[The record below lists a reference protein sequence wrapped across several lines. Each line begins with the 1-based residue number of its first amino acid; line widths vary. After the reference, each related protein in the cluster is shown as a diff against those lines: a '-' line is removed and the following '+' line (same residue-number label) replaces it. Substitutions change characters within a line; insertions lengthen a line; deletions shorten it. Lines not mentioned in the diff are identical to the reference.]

1 MLVEAHD
8 AVFGYGKRPVV
19 RVDHLHLDAGR
30 SLGIFGPNGSGKT
43 TLVRGVSGLLQPLGG
58 SVTRK
63 PDLRI
68 GYLPQYRH
76 LDLAWPM
83 TGLDAA
89 LLATS
94 ARRRLGWVGNQRTAT
109 LAMLQRLGVASL
121 ASSRFSTLSG
131 GQQQRI
137 LLSGAMAADPEVLLL
152 DEPTDGLDVHSR
164 QKLLDLLREFTSAG
178 LATVI
183 ISHDVEDLLTVCD
196 QIARLHP
203 GKDVDQPAAVEIIP
217 PEEFARQLTALST
230 HAHPE
235 PRP

>member
-1 MLVEAHD
+1 M
-8 AVFGYGKRPVV
+8 
-19 RVDHLHLDAGR
+19 
-30 SLGIFGPNGSGKT
+30 S
-43 TLVRGVSGLLQPLGG
+43 G

-76 LDLAWPM
+76 IDLSWPM

-94 ARRRLGWVGNQRTAT
+94 ARRRFGWVGKHRHTAHT
-109 LAMLQRLGVASL
+109 MLRRLGVQSL

-137 LLSGAMAADPEVLLL
+137 LLAGAMAADPEVLLL

-164 QKLLDLLREFTSAG
+164 DNLLALLNDFKSSG
-178 LATVI
+178 LALVI
-183 ISHDVEDLLTVCD
+183 ISHDVEDLLTAAD
-196 QIARLHP
+196 QIARVYPADDPNHP
-203 GKDVDQPAAVEIIP
+203 ATVKILSPD
-217 PEEFARQLTALST
+217 EFAHQLTARAAAASSPT
-230 HAHPE
+230 TSS
-235 PRP
+235 

>member
-1 MLVEAHD
+1 MLVEASD

-43 TLVRGVSGLLQPLGG
+43 TLVRGISGLLQPLSG

-76 LDLAWPM
+76 IDLSWPM
-83 TGLDAA
+83 SGLDAA

-94 ARRRLGWVGNQRTAT
+94 AREPLGWVGKHKSAT
-109 LAMLQRLGVASL
+109 LATMQRLGVHML
-121 ASSRFSTLSG
+121 ALSRFSTLSG

-137 LLSGAMAADPEVLLL
+137 LLAGAMAADPQVLLL

-164 QKLLDLLREFTSAG
+164 QNLLDLLREFTAAG

-183 ISHDVEDLLTVCD
+183 ISHDIEDLLYLCNA
-196 QIARLHP
+196 IARLHP
-203 GKDVDQPAAVEIIP
+203 AEDCDHAAKVEMIP
-217 PEEFARQLTALST
+217 PKEFARQLTTLST

-235 PRP
+235 PHP